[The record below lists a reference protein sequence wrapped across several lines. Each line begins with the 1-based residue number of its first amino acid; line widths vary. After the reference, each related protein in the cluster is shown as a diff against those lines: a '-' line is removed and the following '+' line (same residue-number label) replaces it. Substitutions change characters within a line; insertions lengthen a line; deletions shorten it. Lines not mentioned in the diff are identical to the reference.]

1 MTAVWVNNG
10 LLIDYTADKEIAR
23 GDVVVLGERCGVAF
37 NNAAEGTVIPVYI
50 KGRFTV
56 AAKTG
61 TAIKA
66 GAVLYYDNGT
76 KTVSTAEGGVY
87 MGIAA
92 ADMPSSGTA
101 VDVVLV

>member
-1 MTAVWVNNG
+1 MTATWVNNG
-10 LLIDYTADKEIAR
+10 LLIDYAAEADIAR
-23 GDVVVLGERCGVAF
+23 GDVIVLGERCGVAF
-37 NNAAEGTVIPVYI
+37 NDAAAGQTVPVYI

-66 GAVLYYDNGT
+66 GAVLYYDSGT
-76 KTVSTAEGGVY
+76 ETVSTAEGGVY

-92 ADMPSSGTA
+92 ADMPSSGTEA
-101 VDVVLV
+101 DVVLV

>member
-10 LLIDYTADKEIAR
+10 LLIDYTAESDIAR
-23 GDVVVLGERCGVAF
+23 GDVIVMGERCGVAF
-37 NNAAEGTVIPVYI
+37 NSAKAGEIVPVYV

-56 AAKTG
+56 NAKTG

-66 GAVLYYDNGT
+66 GDALYYDNST
-76 KTVSTAEGGVY
+76 ATVSKTTGGVY

-92 ADMPSSGTA
+92 ASMAASGAA
-101 VDVVLV
+101 VDVVLA